1 MTNFDPS
8 QGVKISNPRVEQIR
22 AALTAA
28 TDIHRIEHRPYLVKS
43 WLDLDA
49 TSLVYGQSNTGKSFL
64 TLDIAFHVAAGWW
77 WNSCRVKQSNAIYVA
92 AEGGTGFTKRIIAI
106 AESKPDLHNAGREHF
121 HHLPLQLDLHGSD
134 DVAALLTAI
143 GERPVDLLIID
154 TLAMSF
160 GAGNENDGKDV
171 TQFLSH
177 IAEIRQKLSC
187 HVMLVHH
194 SGKDQGKGARGHS
207 SLRAAVDTEIEVSM
221 DGSMRLAT
229 TKKQRDLEGGKVAA
243 FTLNVVNLG
252 DDQDGEPITS
262 CIVQVQDADQ
272 INWMKK
278 RKLSGANEVA
288 YQALIDALKRE
299 GRMIKGSEDYPYNRL
314 IVQTEAWYHE
324 YTLRRAEDNVQNNS
338 IRKAFTRARNWLQD
352 HEYTR
357 EYCDNAW
364 LIDELTDKTLSGQV

>member
-28 TDIHRIEHRPYLVKS
+28 TDIHHIEHRPYLVKS

-64 TLDIAFHVAAGWW
+64 TLDIALHVAAGWW
-77 WNSCRVKQSNAIYVA
+77 WNSCRVTQSNAIYVA
-92 AEGGTGFTKRIIAI
+92 AEGGTGFTKRIRAI
-106 AESKPDLHNAGREHF
+106 AESKPDLYNAAREHF

-262 CIVQVQDADQ
+262 CTVQPQNTDDL
-272 INWMKK
+272 K
-278 RKLSGANEVA
+278 RSKARMLKGNNQVA
-288 YQALIDALKRE
+288 EQALHDALKNKGIKITNSEHYPSNRRIVSTDEWYRE
-299 GRMIKGSEDYPYNRL
+299 FQM
-314 IVQTEAWYHE
+314 
-324 YTLRRAEDNVQNNS
+324 RRAKDGVQEDSN
-338 IRKAFTRARNWLQD
+338 RKAFNRSRNWLQD
-352 HEYTR
+352 QDYTR
-357 EYCDNAW
+357 EYDGKVW
-364 LIDELTDKTLSGQV
+364 FIDETDRQDK

>member
-28 TDIHRIEHRPYLVKS
+28 TDIHHIEHCPYLVKS

-64 TLDIAFHVAAGWW
+64 TLDIAFHVAAGRH
-77 WNSCRVKQSNAIYVA
+77 WNSCRVTQSNVIYVA
-92 AEGGTGFTKRIIAI
+92 AEGGTGFTKRIRAI
-106 AESKPDLHNAGREHF
+106 AESKPDLHKAAREHF
-121 HHLPLQLDLHGSD
+121 HHLPLQLDLHGTD
-134 DVAALLTAI
+134 DLAALLSAI
-143 GERPVDLLIID
+143 DERLVDLLIID

-171 TQFLSH
+171 TQFLTH
-177 IAEIRQKLSC
+177 ISEIRQRLDC

-221 DGSMRLAT
+221 DGLMRLAR

-252 DDQDGEPITS
+252 NDRDGEQITS
-262 CIVQVQDADQ
+262 CTVQPQNADDL
-272 INWMKK
+272 K
-278 RKLSGANEVA
+278 RSKARMLSGIKEVA
-288 YQALIDALKRE
+288 HQALHDALKNKGIRVTNSEHYPLGRRIVSTEEWYRE
-299 GRMIKGSEDYPYNRL
+299 FQM
-314 IVQTEAWYHE
+314 
-324 YTLRRAEDNVQNNS
+324 RRASDDIQDESN
-338 IRKAFTRARNWLQD
+338 RKAFKRAHNWLQD
-352 HEYTR
+352 QDYTR
-357 EYCDNAW
+357 ECDDKVW
-364 LIDELTDKTLSGQV
+364 FIDETDRQDN